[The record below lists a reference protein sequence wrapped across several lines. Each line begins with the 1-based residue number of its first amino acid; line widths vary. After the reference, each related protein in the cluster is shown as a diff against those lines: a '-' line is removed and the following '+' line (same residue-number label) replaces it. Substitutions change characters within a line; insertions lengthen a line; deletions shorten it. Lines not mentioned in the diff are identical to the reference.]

1 MTTTTST
8 ETTTPRKRSLPAAPS
23 LGLLVL
29 RLAFG
34 AIFIAHGAQKVFV
47 FGFVGVGGSFAEM
60 GVPMAEIVGP
70 IVGLLE
76 LVGGILLVLGLG
88 TRIVGLLL
96 AINMIVATIL
106 VHLPAGIFASEGGYE
121 LTLALAAAALALAL
135 TGAGKFS
142 IDAIISH
149 RRRAVS
155 AR

>member
-8 ETTTPRKRSLPAAPS
+8 ETAPYRRKRSLPAAPS

-29 RLAFG
+29 RLVFG

-47 FGFVGVGGSFAEM
+47 FGFAGVGGSFAEM

-76 LVGGILLVLGLG
+76 LVGGILLVIGLG
-88 TRIVGLLL
+88 TRIVGILL

-106 VHLPAGIFASEGGYE
+106 VHLPSGIFASEGGYE

-142 IDAIISH
+142 VDALIKH
-149 RRRAVS
+149 RRVTS